1 MNVHRFVVGADHPDV
16 GDATIRVD
24 AHRRRF
30 GPYSAAGSVVR
41 AIVPTIDDV
50 ALVQRHDVE
59 ILTVAP
65 TLAAG
70 VTNERATLTS
80 AARAE
85 ERTRFYPRARTRRV
99 AHGLIDLLNEV
110 VSRDGGTWT
119 LVVDKSVPPAD
130 MQALEASLRAE
141 MQAGDASLRSEF
153 HDLRVEMHACFAR
166 AYILVAGAI
175 GGSLVG
181 GMGLAAAIG

>member
-80 AARAE
+80 AARADLIPGKKVFVVA
-85 ERTRFYPRARTRRV
+85 TPAAQGTFVAQRV
-99 AHGLIDLLNEV
+99 
-110 VSRDGGTWT
+110 
-119 LVVDKSVPPAD
+119 LVEKNGVAPP
-130 MQALEASLRAE
+130 M
-141 MQAGDASLRSEF
+141 
-153 HDLRVEMHACFAR
+153 
-166 AYILVAGAI
+166 
-175 GGSLVG
+175 
-181 GMGLAAAIG
+181 